1 LKIDEK
7 IRQVLP
13 DFPKFAITY
22 SVTEN
27 EDGSQVNQ
35 QKMQHA
41 LDMYNK
47 MFDTKYDLGQ
57 IQAYNGNLNKR
68 LARKDDK
75 FKRRKEQLDLVIVV
89 DRLLTGFDAP
99 CMSVIFIDR
108 QPMGPHD
115 LIQAF
120 SRTNRIYDKNKMYG
134 QIVTF
139 QAPKMFKK
147 CVDDAVKLYSAGGT
161 NSAILAEWDEIES
174 AFKKAL
180 AALRVSA
187 ETPSEVPG
195 MSMKEKKVFAKI
207 FQSFDRLFAQLR
219 SFSQYEDSML
229 EEYGITEKEYEDY
242 AGHYQNVMEEI
253 KIEKE
258 GSEDEG
264 GETSEADPEYELMAY
279 SNTKIDYEYIIN
291 LIQNIVTPDE
301 DADALTPEER
311 QKQIDEVRQYVEELR
326 KENPKIADIMSG
338 LISEIEADE
347 EKYRGQSILNIVEN
361 MKNECIDKV
370 ISDFC
375 ITWYASKDDVMYA
388 AMHYRNGEI
397 PNASVIKSTIDYT
410 TYKTISE
417 KPLPKF
423 KYYAQCMAD
432 LKKTLDEEVKPLI
445 SHS

>member
-1 LKIDEK
+1 
-7 IRQVLP
+7 
-13 DFPKFAITY
+13 
-22 SVTEN
+22 
-27 EDGSQVNQ
+27 
-35 QKMQHA
+35 
-41 LDMYNK
+41 
-47 MFDTKYDLGQ
+47 
-57 IQAYNGNLNKR
+57 
-68 LARKDDK
+68 
-75 FKRRKEQLDLVIVV
+75 
-89 DRLLTGFDAP
+89 
-99 CMSVIFIDR
+99 
-108 QPMGPHD
+108 
-115 LIQAF
+115 
-120 SRTNRIYDKNKMYG
+120 
-134 QIVTF
+134 
-139 QAPKMFKK
+139 MFKK